1 MKPVVADNPQPTKII
16 DTVALQSLYPAH
28 LKYIGISGQGY
39 EWKQAGD
46 VVHVLSEDA
55 PALLSKKHN
64 HRGCCG
70 VSSDGNFLF
79 QKYEE
84 AVNA

>member
-1 MKPVVADNPQPTKII
+1 MKPIVADNPQPTKII
-16 DTVALQSLYPAH
+16 ETVALQSLFPAH

-55 PALLSKKHN
+55 PLLLTKRIG
-64 HRGCCG
+64 RGSCCG
-70 VSSDGNFLF
+70 VVSNGNLLF